1 MTETPRKRRHG
12 DRRDGI
18 WLRDLDPMHGFTP
31 YLYPNRADNEAFIE
45 ETIDLTNMNRYIAEK
60 NAQNPEYRYKYFQII
75 LAAIVKT
82 VTLKPRMNRF
92 IAGNRVYQRTEL
104 TSAFVV
110 KKQFNEQSEE
120 ALAFLKFAPDSTLE
134 SIRAQ
139 IYKEITT
146 FRKED
151 RTDNSTDGMAMLLKF
166 PRIILK
172 LIMKILFFL
181 DARGIVPYSL
191 VKTDPNYSSIFM
203 NNLGSIQLNAA
214 YHHLNNWGTNSL
226 FVVIGEKFQAPEY
239 DENGFKGMREKLKLG
254 ITLDEQP
261 GDDELLAQNTCD
273 FLGFSYYS
281 SRLISTDPEHLKN
294 VADGNAITT
303 LRNPYLQITKW
314 GRQIDPVGLRVTMN
328 DLYDRYHKPLF
339 IVENGLGVE
348 DTLEVDGSV
357 HDPYRVE
364 YLDAHITQMKKAV
377 LEDGIPCMG
386 YLVWGIID
394 LVSAG
399 GGEMDKW
406 YGLVYVNKHND
417 GTGDLARY
425 KKDSFGWYA
434 QKIREECYE

>member
-1 MTETPRKRRHG
+1 MTEKPRKRRHG

-31 YLYPNRADNEAFIE
+31 YLYPNRADNEACIE
-45 ETIDLTNMNRYIAEK
+45 ETIDLTNMDRYIAEK

-120 ALAFLKFAPDSTLE
+120 ALAFLKFGPDSTLE

-146 FRKED
+146 FRTED

-191 VKTDPNYSSIFM
+191 VKTDPNYSTIFM

-239 DENGFKGMREKLKLG
+239 DESGFKGMRTKLKLG
-254 ITLDEQP
+254 ITLDERIADGYYYSRAIRLAKHLMEHP
-261 GDDELLAQNTCD
+261 ELLERPASEPVE
-273 FLGFSYYS
+273 GF
-281 SRLISTDPEHLKN
+281 
-294 VADGNAITT
+294 
-303 LRNPYLQITKW
+303 
-314 GRQIDPVGLRVTMN
+314 
-328 DLYDRYHKPLF
+328 
-339 IVENGLGVE
+339 
-348 DTLEVDGSV
+348 
-357 HDPYRVE
+357 
-364 YLDAHITQMKKAV
+364 
-377 LEDGIPCMG
+377 
-386 YLVWGIID
+386 
-394 LVSAG
+394 
-399 GGEMDKW
+399 
-406 YGLVYVNKHND
+406 
-417 GTGDLARY
+417 
-425 KKDSFGWYA
+425 
-434 QKIREECYE
+434 

>member
-1 MTETPRKRRHG
+1 MTEKPRKRRHG

-120 ALAFLKFAPDSTLE
+120 ALAFLKFSPDSTLE

-181 DARGIVPYSL
+181 DARGIVP
-191 VKTDPNYSSIFM
+191 
-203 NNLGSIQLNAA
+203 
-214 YHHLNNWGTNSL
+214 
-226 FVVIGEKFQAPEY
+226 
-239 DENGFKGMREKLKLG
+239 
-254 ITLDEQP
+254 
-261 GDDELLAQNTCD
+261 
-273 FLGFSYYS
+273 
-281 SRLISTDPEHLKN
+281 
-294 VADGNAITT
+294 
-303 LRNPYLQITKW
+303 
-314 GRQIDPVGLRVTMN
+314 
-328 DLYDRYHKPLF
+328 
-339 IVENGLGVE
+339 
-348 DTLEVDGSV
+348 
-357 HDPYRVE
+357 
-364 YLDAHITQMKKAV
+364 
-377 LEDGIPCMG
+377 
-386 YLVWGIID
+386 
-394 LVSAG
+394 
-399 GGEMDKW
+399 
-406 YGLVYVNKHND
+406 
-417 GTGDLARY
+417 
-425 KKDSFGWYA
+425 
-434 QKIREECYE
+434 